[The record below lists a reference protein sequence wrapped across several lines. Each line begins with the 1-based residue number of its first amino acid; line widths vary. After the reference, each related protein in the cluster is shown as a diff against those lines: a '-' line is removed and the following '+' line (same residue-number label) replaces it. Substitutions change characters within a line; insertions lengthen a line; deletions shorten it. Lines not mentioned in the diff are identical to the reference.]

1 MKTTGNSKNPSL
13 QLRLILIILLC
24 WVMPILAF
32 MGVIGYFISGNITK
46 QMNDTITASVAN
58 AVKICQNRIDSAIV
72 ASQNASYIPAIR
84 SAYTEYLNHQDKSV
98 LFDKVNAF
106 LSQQYKYDDKFQATI
121 LYFCGEPETLYY
133 TYNSA
138 GDSTYS
144 AVKKYREQVHEQV
157 QKLSETL
164 DTGIMFL
171 NVEEDIY
178 MIRNILDPDYR
189 PYAVIVMELNT
200 AVMFDS
206 IKNIVWET
214 AATLYLGDT
223 PVVLKGDRLAA
234 EDWISSPAQGGTVAK
249 GKQAVVFGVAEGPK
263 YQLSYIVQADSSA
276 LTDELSRFFRLF
288 VIILLVTIPLL
299 GLVIRFF
306 FRNISSP
313 IKNLV
318 KAAGEIAGGKFGTQ
332 VEGDFTSS
340 EFQYLADS
348 FNSMS
353 DKLKHQFE
361 RIYREELA
369 LRDARIMALQ
379 SQINPHFLNNT
390 LESIN
395 WEARM
400 AGNTKVTNMIEALS
414 TMMDA
419 ATDREGAPMIHL
431 SQEMMYVDAYLYI
444 ISVRLGKRLTIE
456 KEIDESMLDFTVPRL
471 ILQPIIENA
480 VEHGIQPLQGGK
492 ITIRIYRGEDNFL
505 VLEIENDGELSLED
519 EKNIAFLLSDDYNR
533 KNDNSCNLGIR
544 NVHQRLKII
553 YGEKSGL
560 SITKSDHKTTLSKI
574 NIFVGQNDQQYI
586 TNHKSSY

>member
-1 MKTTGNSKNPSL
+1 MRTYGNSKNQSL
-13 QLRLILIILLC
+13 QLRLMMIILLC

-32 MGVIGYFISGNITK
+32 MGITGYFISGNITR
-46 QMNDTITASVAN
+46 QMNDTITTSVTN
-58 AVKICQNRIDSAIV
+58 AVKICQNRIDSAIA
-72 ASQNASYIPAIR
+72 ASQNASYNPAIR
-84 SAYTEYLNHQDKSV
+84 SAYTDYLNHQDKNA
-98 LFDKVNAF
+98 LFDRVNTF
-106 LSQQYKYDDKFQATI
+106 LSQQYKYDDKFMTTL
-121 LYFCGEPETLYY
+121 LYFCREPDTLYY
-133 TYNSA
+133 TYGSG
-138 GDSTYS
+138 GDGTYS
-144 AVKKYREQVHEQV
+144 SVKTYREQVHEQV
-157 QKLSETL
+157 LRISENL
-164 DTGIMFL
+164 DTQIMFL
-171 NVEEDIY
+171 NVNGGIY
-178 MIRNILDPDYR
+178 MIRNILDSDYK
-189 PYAVIVMELNT
+189 PYAVIIMELNT

-206 IKNIVWET
+206 IQNVVWET

-223 PVVLKGDRLAA
+223 PVVLRGDRLTVS
-234 EDWISSPAQGGTVAK
+234 EWIPSSLKNGTVTK
-249 GKQAVVFGVAEGPK
+249 GEQAVVYGVTEEPK
-263 YQLSYIVQADSSA
+263 YKLSYIVQVDSSA
-276 LTDELSRFFRLF
+276 LTKELSRFFRLF
-288 VIILLVTIPLL
+288 FFILLLTIPLL

-306 FRNISSP
+306 FRNISRP
-313 IKNLV
+313 IKSLV
-318 KAAGEIAGGKFGTQ
+318 LAAGEIEGGKFGTQ
-332 VEGDFTSS
+332 VGGTFTNR

-353 DKLKHQFE
+353 DKLKYQFE

-419 ATDREGAPMIHL
+419 AADRERAPMIHL

-456 KEIDESMLDFTVPRL
+456 KEIDESLLDFTVPRL

-492 ITIRIYRGEDNFL
+492 ITIRITRDENNFL
-505 VLEIENDGELSLED
+505 VLEIENDGELTEED
-519 EKNIAFLLSDDYNR
+519 EKNIAFLLSEDYDR
-533 KNDNSCNLGIR
+533 SSDNSCNLGIR
-544 NVHQRLKII
+544 NVNQRLKII

-560 SITKSDHKTTLSKI
+560 SIEKSDHRTTLSI
-574 NIFVGQNDQQYI
+574 ISISVGESDQ
-586 TNHKSSY
+586 